1 MNIDVYLNKYR
12 EELKS
17 ATAALET
24 TKKEDKGGGGGVGP
38 FSAAPK
44 YEQLAK
50 ALSFMCHVV
59 QESER
64 GGGKGNNGGEHPLDY
79 LKVNQIGCE
88 AGIKCEF
95 HNLYSCGV
103 PFVDV

>member
-12 EELKS
+12 EEHSSEVGISENALK
-17 ATAALET
+17 
-24 TKKEDKGGGGGVGP
+24 KDDKGSAP

-64 GGGKGNNGGEHPLDY
+64 GSDGKGGEHPLDY

-88 AGIKCEF
+88 AGIKCKF
-95 HNLYSCGV
+95 VLCCLG
-103 PFVDV
+103 VDVDDDFSV